1 MISSHFHRSNDFV
14 EHHRINYEDNLYY
27 MDNQPYPY
35 LDSIILYHQRH
46 KLNGIKLTY
55 HVCYRLWKG
64 FVYNLMNALFCL
76 HHSVFPMQCFDK
88 ILLFTWSGSNV
99 STDVPSLVRTGDL
112 KFRKETNKYKN
123 LKIIFPGP
131 FECSYCKSIHDQS
144 DASQRQRVTY
154 RQWGTTRYT
163 PQFSAYRQHRTH
175 QWWRHH

>member
-76 HHSVFPMQCFDK
+76 LHSVFPMQCFDQ

-112 KFRKETNKYKN
+112 KFRKETNKYQKLEN
-123 LKIIFPGP
+123 YISRPIWVLVLLKHSLPKWCVTTAMCHIQTMRNHTINTTVL
-131 FECSYCKSIHDQS
+131 SIS
-144 DASQRQRVTY
+144 PA
-154 RQWGTTRYT
+154 
-163 PQFSAYRQHRTH
+163 
-175 QWWRHH
+175 